1 VGDLEEFLAE
11 RRRLFAIA
19 YRMLGSVAD
28 ADDVLQ
34 DAFLRWTEYGK
45 PVDSPR
51 SLLTTMVVRLCLDQL
66 GSARARHVDYV
77 GSWLPEP
84 LLASD
89 TGPAEAAE
97 LADSLSMAF
106 LVLLEELAPAERAAF
121 LLHDVFGYGYPE
133 IAAMLDRQEP
143 AARQMIARARHRI
156 GERRRRFDAD
166 LQQGQ
171 RLATQFLTA
180 CATGDLEALIS
191 MLADDVV
198 IWQDSGGKARA
209 ARNPIY
215 GASKAA
221 RFLIGTARTVPASAR
236 VSLAR
241 LNGQPG
247 AIITESGR
255 VTTAIVLDILD
266 HQVTGIRI
274 VVNPDKLSRLQGPE
288 IATHGKAPATP
299 PDQAGWPQG
308 WVNPTGSRSV

>member
-1 VGDLEEFLAE
+1 VGDLEQFLAE
-11 RRRLFAIA
+11 RRLLFAIA
-19 YRMLGSVAD
+19 YRMLGSAAD

-34 DAFLRWTEYGK
+34 DAFLRWAEYSK

-51 SLLTTMVVRLCLDQL
+51 SFLTTMVVRLCLDQL
-66 GSARARHVDYV
+66 GSARARRVDYV
-77 GSWLPEP
+77 GPWLPEP

-89 TGPAEAAE
+89 AGPAEAAE

-121 LLHDVFGYGYPE
+121 LLHDVFGYAYPE
-133 IAAMLDRQEP
+133 IAVMLGRREP
-143 AARQMIARARHRI
+143 AARQLISRARHRI

-171 RLATQFLTA
+171 RLASQFLAA
-180 CATGDLEALIS
+180 CATGDLQALMS

-198 IWQDSGGKARA
+198 VWLDGGGKARA
-209 ARNPIY
+209 ARNPIH
-215 GASKAA
+215 GASRAA
-221 RFLIGTARTVPASAR
+221 RFLIGTARNVPAGAH

-247 AIITESGR
+247 AIITESER
-255 VTTAIVLDILD
+255 VTTAIVLDILH

-274 VVNPDKLSRLQGPE
+274 VVNPDKLGRLQE
-288 IATHGKAPATP
+288 
-299 PDQAGWPQG
+299 
-308 WVNPTGSRSV
+308 SLR

>member
-1 VGDLEEFLAE
+1 VGDLEQFLAE

-34 DAFLRWTEYGK
+34 DAFLRWAEYGK

-77 GSWLPEP
+77 GPWLPEP
-84 LLASD
+84 LLATSD

-133 IAAMLDRQEP
+133 IAAMLGRHEP

-171 RLATQFLTA
+171 RLASQFLAA
-180 CATGDLEALIS
+180 CATGDLEALMS

-221 RFLIGTARTVPASAR
+221 RLLIATAKTVPASAR
-236 VSLAR
+236 VSLAC

-255 VTTAIVLDILD
+255 VTTAIVLDILN
-266 HQVTGIRI
+266 HQVTGIRM
-274 VVNPDKLSRLQGPE
+274 VVNPDKLSRLQEPL
-288 IATHGKAPATP
+288 
-299 PDQAGWPQG
+299 
-308 WVNPTGSRSV
+308 R